1 MTRATGSGARLA
13 GPRSTSQATVRP
25 DVPARRVARVRAI
38 ARRLPEVGEERAWVG
53 TRWTIRRRTIA
64 HVVHVEGGWPPA
76 YARAFASAGPID
88 VLTVRGDAMQ
98 VDALRGDDR
107 YVLPAWGTRWGS
119 KVIGVVLDAATDWA
133 AVAMLIGASY
143 RLLAPRALAA
153 QVTVAP
159 TTPQR
164 AAAAPRRKA
173 AARAAVRTRRASRAR

>member
-1 MTRATGSGARLA
+1 MTRATRAGVRPA
-13 GPRSTSQATVRP
+13 GPRAASPAKVRP

-38 ARRLPEVGEERAWVG
+38 ARRLPEVGEEPAWVG
-53 TRWTIRRRTIA
+53 TRWTIRGRTIA

-76 YARAFASAGPID
+76 SARAFASAGPID

-153 QVTVAP
+153 QVTTAP

-164 AAAAPRRKA
+164 AATAPRRKA